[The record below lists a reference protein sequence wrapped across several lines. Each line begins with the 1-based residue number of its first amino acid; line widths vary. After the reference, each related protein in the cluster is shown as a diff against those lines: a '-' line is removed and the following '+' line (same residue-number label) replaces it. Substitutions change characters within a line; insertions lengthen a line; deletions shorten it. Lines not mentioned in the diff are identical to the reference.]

1 MAKFLPTEAVFAG
14 FRFVRERPAALM
26 IWSAFLLVVAAGAVL
41 ALFDLGGDQMTA
53 LMTASQTVPFDPN
66 QISKLSQAVLP
77 ASSFALLLVVVFG
90 SVLET
95 AILRVQLEP
104 GVHPW
109 GGLRFGGDELRL
121 LGANLA
127 VLLAL
132 FFAELMLGLAAGLAA
147 GVGVATAPVMIIGF
161 LLILALQVRLSLTP
175 VVSMVEKRIALGRS
189 WALTGKGFWSLLGA
203 YVLLLAIAVV
213 ILFLIVIL
221 FSALMAAVAM
231 AGGGANPLAMMMA
244 NNYGG
249 LNSLVVGLYVLMNL
263 VQVWLTLVVL
273 AVSLVINVQAYR
285 AFAAGEPKT

>member
-26 IWSAFLLVVAAGAVL
+26 IWSAFLLVVIAVAVL
-41 ALFDLGGDQMTA
+41 AMFDLGGDQMTA
-53 LMTASQTVPFDPN
+53 MMTASQTTPIDPA
-66 QISKLSQAVLP
+66 QISKLSEAVLP
-77 ASSFALLLVVVFG
+77 ASSFAFLLVVVFG
-90 SVLET
+90 SVLMT

-132 FFAELMLGLAAGLAA
+132 FFAELGLGLVAGLVSN
-147 GVGVATAPVMIIGF
+147 VGLRTPIMLVGF
-161 LLILALQVRLSLTP
+161 LLILALQARLSLTA
-175 VVSMVEKRIALGRS
+175 VVAMVEKRIALRRS
-189 WALTGKGFWSLLGA
+189 WTLTGKGFWRLLGA
-203 YVLLLAIAVV
+203 YVLLWAIAIV

-221 FSALMAAVAM
+221 FGALTAAVAM
-231 AGGGANPLAMMMA
+231 AGGGANPLALMMA

-249 LNSLVVGLYVLMNL
+249 LNSVVVGLYVLMNL
-263 VQVWLTLVVL
+263 AQVWLTMVVL
-273 AVSLVINVQAYR
+273 AVSLVINVAAYR
-285 AFAAGEPKT
+285 AFVLDAPKV

>member
-26 IWSAFLLVVAAGAVL
+26 IWSAFLLVVIAAAVL
-41 ALFDLGGDQMTA
+41 AMFDLGGDQMTA
-53 LMTASQTVPFDPN
+53 LMTASQTTPIDPA

-77 ASSFALLLVVVFG
+77 ASSFAFLLVVVFG
-90 SVLET
+90 SVLVT

-132 FFAELMLGLAAGLAA
+132 FFAELGLGLVAGL
-147 GVGVATAPVMIIGF
+147 VGVVGLRAPVMLVGV
-161 LLILALQVRLSLTP
+161 LLILALQVRLSLAP
-175 VVSMVEKRIALGRS
+175 VVAMVEKRIALGRS
-189 WALTGKGFWSLLGA
+189 WALTGKGFWRLLGA
-203 YVLLLAIAVV
+203 YVLLVAIAIV

-221 FSALMAAVAM
+221 FGALMAAVAM
-231 AGGGANPLAMMMA
+231 AGGGANPLAMVMT

-263 VQVWLTLVVL
+263 AQVWLTMVVL

-285 AFAAGEPKT
+285 AFVTDAPKP

>member
-26 IWSAFLLVVAAGAVL
+26 IWSAFLLRVIAMAVL

-66 QISKLSQAVLP
+66 QISKLSEAVLP
-77 ASSFALLLVVVFG
+77 ASSFAFLLVVVFG
-90 SVLET
+90 SVLVT

-132 FFAELMLGLAAGLAA
+132 FFAELMLGLVAGLAT
-147 GVGVATAPVMIIGF
+147 GVGLPQAPILLVGF

-175 VVSMVEKRIALGRS
+175 VVSMVEKRIALARS
-189 WALTGKGFWSLLGA
+189 WTLTGKGFWSLLGA
-203 YVLLLAIAVV
+203 YVLMLAIAVV

-221 FSALMAAVAM
+221 FSAVMAAVAL
-231 AGGGANPLAMMMA
+231 AGGGANPLAMMMT

-249 LNSLVVGLYVLMNL
+249 LNSVVVGLYVLMAL
-263 VQVWLTLVVL
+263 ARVWLTLVIL

-285 AFAAGEPKT
+285 AFAADAPKV